1 MNRISQNFLLIAAIF
16 FLANCNNGNNVSTKK
31 QERVK
36 PIVDPVVARDTE
48 DSVKLTVLVRKF
60 YKWHVKDTMRADGF
74 KPQKR
79 NASDSLYTSIDLDEN
94 KKAIEELKETG
105 FFSNDFFDDYRKI
118 AVRMDKEL
126 RDGTSIWPDGELPSF
141 NDDVD
146 EWCNCQDYPDNYWDK
161 ITLTNIKFNKDDVSF
176 KWTWGD
182 NFYYKAKAKK
192 KDGTWKISHLEGF
205 DMNYYNWEWVAKHKK
220 R

>member
-1 MNRISQNFLLIAAIF
+1 MKRISPNSLFLIFLILLTGCKSYNRPDHNDSLKIKNSISQTVKNSA
-16 FLANCNNGNNVSTKK
+16 TK
-31 QERVK
+31 E
-36 PIVDPVVARDTE
+36 TE
-48 DSVKLTVLVRKF
+48 DSMKLTDLVRRL

-79 NASDSLYTSIDLDEN
+79 SPSDTLFTSIDLDEN
-94 KKAIEELKETG
+94 KKAVEELKETG
-105 FFSNDFFDDYRKI
+105 FFFEDFLDDYRKI

-126 RDGTSIWPDGELPSF
+126 RNGKSLWPDGELPTF

-146 EWCNCQDYPDNYWDK
+146 EWCNCQDYPDDYWEK
-161 ITLTNIKFNKDDVSF
+161 IVLTNIKFNKGEASF

-192 KDGTWKISHLEGF
+192 EGGVWKIS
-205 DMNYYNWEWVAKHKK
+205 
-220 R
+220 